1 MRSSPHGGGPQG
13 WRACHRGARTL
24 ATIICAVDNS
34 PGSSEASRV
43 AGELSGRFDV
53 RLVLAHAADGW
64 TSAEGSLSTIRAL
77 EGGGRLLEQTAREH
91 NLAAERRVE
100 VGEPAEVLARIAAEE
115 RATLILVGSRHKG
128 RRRRQL
134 HSRVAEDL
142 AVTAP
147 CPVVVV
153 PPPPR

>member
-1 MRSSPHGGGPQG
+1 V
-13 WRACHRGARTL
+13 
-24 ATIICAVDNS
+24 ATIICAVDRS
-34 PGSSEASRV
+34 PGSLEALRV

-53 RLVLAHAADGW
+53 RLVLAHAAGGW
-64 TSAEGSLSTIRAL
+64 PGAEGSLSTLRAL

-91 NLAAERRVE
+91 NVAAERRVE
-100 VGEPAEVLARIAAEE
+100 VGEPADVLARVAAEE

-134 HSRVAEDL
+134 HSRVAGDL
-142 AVTAP
+142 AASAP

-153 PPPPR
+153 PPAPRR